1 MNAQIFKKVLEG
13 HEFLT
18 ASELTPQEKEILYDE
33 MIKNGS
39 TRAFAYDRFF
49 KEGFKEWEL
58 KGIFNIKIE
67 FMENNLSEI
76 FKSTEIDN
84 VIETKSYYEYIHPGD
99 FYKLIGKVRGL
110 KNKFKAYMKELG
122 MCEATVIKRF
132 GHDDDQWKRY
142 EIVGVR
148 AVIKTLTD
156 K

>member
-13 HEFLT
+13 HDFLT
-18 ASELTPQEKEILYDE
+18 ASELTPKEKEILYDE

-58 KGIFNIKIE
+58 KGIMMIKAE
-67 FMENNLSEI
+67 FFEKYRYELDPITKPE
-76 FKSTEIDN
+76 KVWH
-84 VIETKSYYEYIHPGD
+84 VIVNPGE
-99 FYKLIGKVRGL
+99 FYQFIGKVRGL

-132 GHDDDQWKRY
+132 GHEEDQWKRY